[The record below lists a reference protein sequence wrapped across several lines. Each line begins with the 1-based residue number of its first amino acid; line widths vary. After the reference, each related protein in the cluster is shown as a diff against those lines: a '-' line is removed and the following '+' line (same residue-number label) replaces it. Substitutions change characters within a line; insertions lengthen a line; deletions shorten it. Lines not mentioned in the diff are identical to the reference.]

1 MSGPFWIRA
10 YFRRVRYLN
19 SLKGKGLGVL
29 LVLFVAIGLLI
40 YAKRKP
46 REYFHYMGEIFAD
59 QAGYYVYLPAT
70 FIYDF
75 DGSSFSDKFI
85 ESVGYGF
92 TVDSISGKIITKYP
106 VGVALMQAPFFGII
120 HAHTA
125 ISGGVLDGFSRNYH
139 NVPNWAAWFY
149 SSMGLWLFYLFLRE
163 RVQRWVCWLSMI
175 AVFFG
180 TSTYYYTADNSGMS
194 HVYSFF
200 LFSASIYVFDRV
212 SKNGLRVVHAFWI
225 GLICGLIVAVRPI
238 NIVFVPI
245 AVFYLLVLNKKDWS
259 WAVSQLSWRKVLTV
273 IIMAF
278 LMLLPQFLYWKYTSG
293 SFVHYSY
300 GEEGFSYWYKPRL
313 GALWFAPLSGLFIYS
328 PAYLLAIIAM
338 FRRLKARENRVM
350 LGGFLLFSYL
360 ISAWHIYSFGC
371 SFGSRNFVEY
381 SVLFFIPLAFW
392 LNDLKRIKRA
402 VLGMGVIVSTVFT
415 MTIAMSYSS
424 CLYAL
429 PWEWQRFTD
438 VLLRGVYY
446 QSISDRVIARD
457 QFYSGMT
464 LDSPEDFTL
473 RNYRSADVHI
483 KMTGYSEKTDVA
495 LVVSKDTIVQY
506 SGFNPVQEE
515 LKDEKGDMYVTIPL
529 GENLPMDGEIKVF
542 VINAGRD
549 SIYVDKL
556 SVWLR

>member
-1 MSGPFWIRA
+1 M
-10 YFRRVRYLN
+10 
-19 SLKGKGLGVL
+19 

-75 DGSSFSDKFI
+75 DGSSFSDEFI

-92 TVDSISGKIITKYP
+92 SVDSISGKIITKYP

-120 HAHTA
+120 HSQTA
-125 ISGGVLDGFSRNYH
+125 LSGGITDGFSRNYH
-139 NVPNWAAWFY
+139 NVANWAAWFY
-149 SSMGLWLFYLFLRE
+149 ACMGLWLFYLFLKE
-163 RVQRWVCWLSMI
+163 RVQKWVALL
-175 AVFFG
+175 AVVTVFFG

-200 LFSASIYVFDRV
+200 LFSAFIYVFDRV
-212 SKNGLRVVHAFWI
+212 CKNGFLLKHAAFLGLLA
-225 GLICGLIVAVRPI
+225 GLIMAVRPV

-245 AVFYLLVLNKKDWS
+245 AVTYLLILNKRDWK
-259 WAVSQLSWRKVLTV
+259 WAFTELRGKKVLISV
-273 IIMAF
+273 VLGF
-278 LMLLPQFLYWKYTSG
+278 LALLPQFLYWKYTSG

-328 PAYLLAIIAM
+328 PAYFLAVCATVVGIKKRQNQA
-338 FRRLKARENRVM
+338 L

-371 SFGSRNFVEY
+371 SFGSRNFVEF
-381 SVLFFIPLAFW
+381 SVIFFIPLALW
-392 LNDLKRIKRA
+392 LNKVKRFSRFAIGFGIMLCTA
-402 VLGMGVIVSTVFT
+402 FT
-415 MTIAMSYSS
+415 MSIAMSYSS

-429 PWEWQRFTD
+429 PWEWHRFKD
-438 VLLRGVYY
+438 VWLRGVYY
-446 QSISDRVIARD
+446 QSFADREIKPSQV
-457 QFYSGMT
+457 YSGMT
-464 LDSPEDFTL
+464 LNNPEEYTL
-473 RNYRSADVHI
+473 RNYRSADVHVKI
-483 KMTGYSEKTDVA
+483 HGYSEKTAVA
-495 LVVSKDTIVQY
+495 LTVSKDSVLQFA
-506 SGFNPVQEE
+506 SFFPKQEE
-515 LKDEKGDMYVTIPL
+515 LKDEPNDMYFTFSL
-529 GENLPMDGEIKVF
+529 KEGLPRDGEIKVF
-542 VINAGRD
+542 VMNEGGD
-549 SIYVDKL
+549 SIFVEKL